1 MVLAAH
7 FRCWEI
13 VLALLAAGADVNSK
27 STEVRI
33 LCVCGVL
40 GV

>member
-1 MVLAAH
+1 VVLAAQ
-7 FRCWEI
+7 CGSWET